1 MTRTNITV
9 GEKIKRHLDKIAPY
23 PDSVKGIAIHIHEKV
38 STVRKEVRR
47 LYRKGEIDRPFWG
60 FYRSKKTIVTKY
72 GLAKPELKLHG
83 IKLEYRGTKCHEFY
97 TESYLRNKFPMS
109 PIKQHPK
116 NHSLI
121 VFYTLGVNNIL
132 IPLTITVHPNLLEI
146 WVKETTEKPLSIYES
161 LFLAGWII
169 GTFGIPSNEFM
180 VIQTGISRDIEK
192 LYISGHTSI
201 TLAAYI
207 NALIR
212 IYQHGKSTRFEAHMS
227 SKHNDPKIATLEDL
241 IGILYFGIEGRYE
254 FTTFINKLENIE
266 SKISEMN
273 VQISSL
279 SKSIPMDTVKS
290 IMEII
295 AEISKEL
302 GDIKSAEYDIIS
314 FDYQPIRGE
323 IE

>member
-1 MTRTNITV
+1 M
-9 GEKIKRHLDKIAPY
+9 
-23 PDSVKGIAIHIHEKV
+23 
-38 STVRKEVRR
+38 
-47 LYRKGEIDRPFWG
+47 
-60 FYRSKKTIVTKY
+60 
-72 GLAKPELKLHG
+72 
-83 IKLEYRGTKCHEFY
+83 
-97 TESYLRNKFPMS
+97 
-109 PIKQHPK
+109 
-116 NHSLI
+116 
-121 VFYTLGVNNIL
+121 
-132 IPLTITVHPNLLEI
+132 
-146 WVKETTEKPLSIYES
+146 KETTEKPLYIYES

-169 GTFGIPSNEFM
+169 GTFGITSNEFI

-227 SKHNDPKIATLEDL
+227 SKHNNPKIATLEDV
-241 IGILYFGIEGRYE
+241 IVILYFGIEGRYE
-254 FTTFINKLENIE
+254 FTTFLNKLEDIE
-266 SKISEMN
+266 SKISVMN

-279 SKSIPMDTVKS
+279 SGSITMNTVKS

-302 GDIKSAEYDIIS
+302 GDIKSPGYDIIPI
-314 FDYQPIRGE
+314 DYPPIRGE